1 MRRLRALIAVVA
13 VATTACGASEEDRV
27 QDVALENSQAF
38 LDGRM
43 QDLCEV
49 MTETSR
55 QAVIELAPALGGGKS
70 CRALMENLRG
80 RMSDVDLAPVDE
92 VQIMAVTIRGDTAI
106 VRDNVFNP
114 TIELRKQAGEWR
126 VEFPGP

>member
-1 MRRLRALIAVVA
+1 MA
-13 VATTACGASEEDRV
+13 VAIASCGASEEDRV
-27 QDVALENSQAF
+27 RDAALEYSQAF

-43 QDLCEV
+43 QVVCDS

-55 QAVIELAPALGGGKS
+55 QAVIELAPVLGGGKS
-70 CRALMENLRG
+70 CRALMDNLRG
-80 RMSDVDLAPVDE
+80 RMSDVDLAPVNE
-92 VQIMAVTIRGDTAI
+92 VQIVAVTIRGDTAT
-106 VRDNVFNP
+106 VRDNVFGP